1 MEMVQCSRTRR
12 VAVFVQ
18 RSYCDGLFPDEY
30 SKSSD
35 LFPPRILSVISGKLC
50 ALSWGCSA
58 MQHARL
64 SHLLD
69 AGQGLDYLVSSCLFP
84 GELCIVHYASII
96 GSLWPMCFPDPSWR
110 SNDLADAGSK
120 PECFDL
126 GQTCWRKFR
135 SQTSDNMDRW
145 KAEVVRV
152 KEEKKRE
159 EERRSKRES
168 LRRKK
173 IQVAKR

>member
-1 MEMVQCSRTRR
+1 MDFSLMSTVSQAT
-12 VAVFVQ
+12 
-18 RSYCDGLFPDEY
+18 Y
-30 SKSSD
+30 
-35 LFPPRILSVISGKLC
+35 FPPAFFLSFLESFVPWAEAAVPCSMHVLATCWMQARDWIILS
-50 ALSWGCSA
+50 
-58 MQHARL
+58 H
-64 SHLLD
+64 H
-69 AGQGLDYLVSSCLFP
+69 VSSRGNCASIIMHLS
-84 GELCIVHYASII
+84 SII